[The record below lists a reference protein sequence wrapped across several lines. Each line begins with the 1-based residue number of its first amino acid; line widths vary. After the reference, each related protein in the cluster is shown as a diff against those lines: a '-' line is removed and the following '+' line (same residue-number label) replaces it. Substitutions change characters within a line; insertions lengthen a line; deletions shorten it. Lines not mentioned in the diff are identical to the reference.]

1 MLLDSALAGYINH
14 REDKFL
20 RATNYKHYAGDD
32 KQTGKRYAEL
42 PSRSKSKSSAKPK
55 KSARFMTFGLA
66 VIAVAAAL
74 IVPTTTLA
82 PDVDAHEDSKV
93 ASYSIGDISEFYG
106 VITDNCVEVTTAPET
121 QEVTTVAAETEKET
135 EESTEKT
142 EETEADTKAADENSE
157 TENETK
163 SSDASSV
170 TEEPDEDSTSEI
182 YSGNSSSSSDSGS
195 GQSESSS
202 SYLIGISNPDSSY
215 SPKRVTL
222 SSYDRAKLERLVMG
236 EAGTMGYNGCALV
249 AQAIRDAMNRSNT
262 SSIDQIIS
270 QYQYYGSTA
279 TEPSQTVKEAVSYIF
294 DQNGSAVQHR
304 VLCFYT
310 GQSAWHETQTFI
322 VGCGSV
328 RFFDLNY

>member
-1 MLLDSALAGYINH
+1 M
-14 REDKFL
+14 

-32 KQTGKRYAEL
+32 KQTGKRFASH
-42 PSRSKSKSSAKPK
+42 PSHSKSKSHNKRGKSAK
-55 KSARFMTFGLA
+55 FLTFGLA

-82 PDVDAHEDSKV
+82 PDVDAHEDSKI

-106 VITDNCVEVTTAPET
+106 VITSNCVEVTTAPET
-121 QEVTTVAAETEKET
+121 QEVTTVAAETNKET
-135 EESTEKT
+135 EKT
-142 EETEADTKAADENSE
+142 TDKAKETEAVTTAAEKASE
-157 TENETK
+157 KKSETK
-163 SSDASSV
+163 SSETSSIAK
-170 TEEPDEDSTSEI
+170 EPDEDKSTER
-182 YSGNSSSSSDSGS
+182 N
-195 GQSESSS
+195 SESSS
-202 SYLIGISNPDSSY
+202 SAADSVSKPSASYSSYLISISNPDISY
-215 SPKRVTL
+215 SPRSVTM

-249 AQAIRDAMNRSNT
+249 AQSIRDAMNRSNT

-270 QYQYYGSTA
+270 QYKYYGSTA
-279 TEPSQTVKEAVSYIF
+279 TEPNQTVKDAVSYIF

-310 GQSAWHETQTFI
+310 GYSPWHETQTFI
-322 VGCGSV
+322 VGCGNV